1 MGPLAINRPVI
12 GTVHPVRILVTNDD
26 GIDSVGLHELA
37 RALVDLGEVTVV
49 APDTEYSGA
58 GASLGAMHLIRPEVH
73 DAHIDGIDQSWSVS
87 GPPGLC
93 VVYSRLGLF
102 GDSFDLVVAGIN
114 PGMNVGRSV
123 YHSGTVGAALTARN
137 GGVTGVAVS
146 QAVTGWGIEGQG
158 ADEVLINQH
167 WDTAATVGRAVV
179 GAVVEDMTSAAPS
192 TAQVLNVNVPNKPLD
207 EVRGWLYTVTGSAPP
222 RSLTTAELV
231 AKEGHAGSYRVD
243 MHWGDPGDL
252 PEETDGGAVMAGM
265 VSLTYLNRLHDEAP
279 PTDDPAAHG
288 LDDLLGN

>member
-1 MGPLAINRPVI
+1 MGPLAINHPVI
-12 GTVHPVRILVTNDD
+12 GTVRPVRILVTNDD

-93 VVYSRLGLF
+93 VIYSRLGLF

-158 ADEVLINQH
+158 ADEVLTNQH
-167 WDTAATVGRAVV
+167 WDTAATVGRAVA
-179 GAVVEDMTSAAPS
+179 GAVVEDMASAAPS
-192 TAQVLNVNVPNKPLD
+192 TAQVLNVNVPNLPLD

>member
-87 GPPGLC
+87 GRPGLC

-243 MHWGDPGDL
+243 MHWGEPGEL

-288 LDDLLGN
+288 LDDLLGS

>member
-1 MGPLAINRPVI
+1 MGPLAINHPVI
-12 GTVHPVRILVTNDD
+12 GTVRPVRILVTNDD

-93 VVYSRLGLF
+93 VIYSRLGLF

-137 GGVTGVAVS
+137 GVVTGVAVS

-243 MHWGDPGDL
+243 MHWGEPGEL

-288 LDDLLGN
+288 LDDLLGS

>member
-1 MGPLAINRPVI
+1 
-12 GTVHPVRILVTNDD
+12 
-26 GIDSVGLHELA
+26 
-37 RALVDLGEVTVV
+37 
-49 APDTEYSGA
+49 
-58 GASLGAMHLIRPEVH
+58 
-73 DAHIDGIDQSWSVS
+73 
-87 GPPGLC
+87 
-93 VVYSRLGLF
+93 LF

-179 GAVVEDMTSAAPS
+179 GAVVEDMTSAGPS
-192 TAQVLNVNVPNKPLD
+192 TAQVLNVNVPNMPLD
-207 EVRGWLYTVTGSAPP
+207 EVGGWRYTVTGSAPP

-231 AKEGHAGSYRVD
+231 PKEGHAGSYRVD
-243 MHWGDPGDL
+243 MHWGEAGDL
-252 PEETDGGAVMAGM
+252 PVDTDGGAVMAGM
-265 VSLTYLNRLHDEAP
+265 VSLTYLNRLHDETP
-279 PTDDPAAHG
+279 PTDGPAARG
-288 LDDLLGN
+288 LDDLLGI

>member
-1 MGPLAINRPVI
+1 MVPLARDHPAI
-12 GTVHPVRILVTNDD
+12 GTVRPVRILVTNDD

-114 PGMNVGRSV
+114 RGPNTGRSTLF
-123 YHSGTVGAALTARN
+123 SGTIGAVLAGERFGWSGMAVSADVPVTGGTGAVGAPGHVHWETAAAVAQVILPWLVDAPQRTVLN
-137 GGVTGVAVS
+137 LNAPDVPLAELQGIRWAGLASVGGVRTVITGRDD
-146 QAVTGWGIEGQG
+146 TGLGEPGEQ
-158 ADEVLINQH
+158 
-167 WDTAATVGRAVV
+167 RA
-179 GAVVEDMTSAAPS
+179 
-192 TAQVLNVNVPNKPLD
+192 
-207 EVRGWLYTVTGSAPP
+207 R
-222 RSLTTAELV
+222 
-231 AKEGHAGSYRVD
+231 
-243 MHWGDPGDL
+243 PG
-252 PEETDGGAVMAGM
+252 
-265 VSLTYLNRLHDEAP
+265 
-279 PTDDPAAHG
+279 
-288 LDDLLGN
+288 